1 MAVRFLH
8 TSDWHIGLKS
18 AHIGEKS
25 RDARHKR
32 YQAVSLIADMAKEE
46 RVDFVIITGDM
57 FDSHNIDDRAVRST
71 VEVLNRFA
79 PINVFVLPGNHDP
92 LLAGGIWDRIAWK
105 EAGSHIRL
113 ITESKEIQ
121 VTNSAVLFPCP
132 VAQKLSRTD
141 PTAWIPE
148 RTADDERIRIGVA
161 HGALD
166 VLPFPGN
173 FPITSDRQNR
183 SGLDYLALGD
193 WHSFRRHGRSV
204 YSGTPEQTRFDET
217 EPGNVVIVQIDETQS
232 EPVLTK
238 RRVGQLTWREYSVPV
253 NDETDVQALRSSIYG
268 NGAVS
273 EQLLRIRATLVPGIP
288 QNAVNSVKSLRDEL
302 AENAF
307 YLEWPLETLEPPVNI
322 SSELP
327 DGIMSEIDTVLQS
340 MLDGNAQEM
349 PDRPHVITESSVA
362 SEAKVILRRL
372 YMEGKP

>member
-1 MAVRFLH
+1 MPVKFIH
-8 TSDWHIGLKS
+8 TSDWHMGLKS

-32 YQAVSLIADMAKEE
+32 LQAVSLIADMAKDE
-46 RVDFVIITGDM
+46 RVDFVIIAGDM

-79 PINVFVLPGNHDP
+79 PVNVFVLPGNHDP
-92 LLAGGIWDRIAWK
+92 LLTGGIWDRIAWK

-121 VTNSAVLFPCP
+121 VTNGAVLFPCP
-132 VAQKLSRTD
+132 VTQKLSRTD
-141 PTAWIPE
+141 PTAWISG
-148 RTADDERIRIGVA
+148 RNADDRRIRIGLA

-166 VLPFPGN
+166 VLPSPGN
-173 FPITSDRQNR
+173 FPIPSDRQNR

-193 WHSFRRHGRSV
+193 WHSFRRHDRSV
-204 YSGTPEQTRFDET
+204 YPGTPEQTRFDEA
-217 EPGNVVIVQIDETQS
+217 EPGNVVIVQIDEAHS

-238 RRVGQLTWREYSVPV
+238 RHVGQLTWREYSTPI
-253 NDETDVQALRSSIYG
+253 NDETDVHALRSSIYG

-273 EQLLRIRATLVPGIP
+273 EQLLRIRTALVPGTP
-288 QNAVNSVKSLRDEL
+288 QNAVDSVKLLREEL

-307 YLEWPLETLEPPVNI
+307 YLDWPVETVESPINI

-327 DGIMSEIDTVLQS
+327 DGIVSEIDGVLQS
-340 MLDGNAQEM
+340 ILDGNHQEI
-349 PDRPHVITESSVA
+349 PGSLPVSIDSSVV
-362 SEAKVILRRL
+362 SEARVLLRRL
-372 YMEGKP
+372 YTEGKS